1 MDKEINF
8 TQMDELLVKHITG
21 MADDAEQEQVLNW
34 IKQSGENK
42 KYYNSLKETY
52 EVAKLAQPNTTYN
65 VNTSLEKVKA
75 QHYKNLAGKLQGYDR
90 ENKRL
95 FRLEL
100 MKYAALIAFLITLG
114 IIGYRFTKNRPPSA
128 EVWNTVEAP
137 FGSRARLTLADG
149 TKVWLN
155 AGSQLSYTSK
165 FGQHNRKVHLTGE
178 AFFDVAENKSQ
189 QFVVATSQLNIKVFG
204 TRFNVKAYNEED
216 IIQTTLVE
224 GSVLIEEKGLTHTAG
239 KKTMLKPNETATYY
253 LANKSLKKSIQ
264 EGKKAT
270 NGKSDMPMLKVESH
284 VNPVVYTS
292 WKDDKWLIEGES
304 LASLSVKL
312 ERRYNVQI
320 TISSQTLQHYKFS
333 GTIKEETLEQ
343 VLNVIK
349 LSAPI
354 SYKIESNHVELFEN
368 TSFKH
373 SYDDLLIQK

>member
-1 MDKEINF
+1 MDKENNY
-8 TQMDELLVKHITG
+8 TQMEELLVKFITG
-21 MADDAEQEQVLNW
+21 MADDSEQEMVLNW
-34 IKQSGENK
+34 IKQSDEN
-42 KYYNSLKETY
+42 NRHFNGLKEIY
-52 EVAKLAQPNTTYN
+52 EGAKLTQPETAYN
-65 VNTSLEKVKA
+65 VNTSFEKVKA
-75 QHYKNLAGKLQGYDR
+75 QHYKNLANKLQGYDR
-90 ENKRL
+90 ENIRL

-114 IIGYRFTKNRPPSA
+114 VVGYRLTKNNPPGA
-128 EVWNTVEAP
+128 EVLNTVEAP
-137 FGSRARLTLADG
+137 FGSRAKLTLADG

-155 AGSQLSYTSK
+155 AGSRLSYSSK
-165 FGQHNRKVHLTGE
+165 FGQHNRKVLLTGE
-178 AFFDVAENKSQ
+178 AFFDVVENKSQ
-189 QFVVATSQLNIKVFG
+189 QFVVSTSHLDIKVFG
-204 TRFNVKAYNEED
+204 TRFNIKAYNEED

-224 GSVLIEEKGLTHTAG
+224 GSVMIEEKGLMKAVG
-239 KKTMLKPNETATYY
+239 KKTLLKPKETATYFI
-253 LANKSLKKSIQ
+253 AAENRKKKLPEITESTSG
-264 EGKKAT
+264 E
-270 NGKSDMPMLKVESH
+270 SDKPKLEIDSH
-284 VNPVVYTS
+284 VDPIIYTS